1 MMTEKYCIFRRDL
14 SFFLFIFS
22 LLIASCTNG
31 GGSTGQSSTYN
42 IYAVGSSATDLDE
55 TTQAPVYWANNAIVE
70 LSRIDANCSGYANS
84 IAVNG
89 KDIHIAGTTFKC
101 SPVAGTAH
109 TPVAAYWKNGIRTDL
124 ERPAAHADE
133 ASEAQQVV
141 VASGSVY
148 VAGYVTGDSGKL
160 PVYWKD
166 GVIVYLNDI
175 PYSGTK
181 ARASNI
187 YVDGTDIYVS
197 GAVLFDTPYPVY
209 WKNGV
214 AVTLPVPS
222 GYSGSSVPLPIKIS
236 SGDVYV
242 FGYVRHR
249 RTQTDYDTRERAVY
263 WKNGALVP
271 LFLLDSGVGYAY
283 GGTVYSGSPYSAGGY
298 IVNGVYTPS
307 LWVNQTRQQLSMID
321 EGLYGMAHD
330 VFVSE
335 AGTFVAG
342 WTYQSP
348 DPSDPDVALE
358 AVPCVWFNNS
368 RFDLARFSSRSAY
381 AREIVVT
388 K

>member
-1 MMTEKYCIFRRDL
+1 MMADNAYACRRSL
-14 SFFLFIFS
+14 TFFLFIFC

-31 GGSTGQSSTYN
+31 GSGSGQSYT
-42 IYAVGSSATDLDE
+42 IYAVGSSATDAAG
-55 TTQAPVYWANNAIVE
+55 TVQAPVYWKNSAITE
-70 LSRIDANCSGYANS
+70 LSRIDSNCSGYANS
-84 IAVNG
+84 IAVDG
-89 KDIHIAGTTFKC
+89 QDIYIAGTTFKC
-101 SPVAGTAH
+101 SAGSTAH

-124 ERPAAHADE
+124 ERPAAHASD
-133 ASEAQQVV
+133 ASEAQQLIV
-141 VASGSVY
+141 SGGSVY
-148 VAGYVTGDSGKL
+148 IAGYVTGDSGPL

-166 GVIVYLNDI
+166 GSLVYLTDI

-187 YVDGTDIYVS
+187 FVDGTDIYVS

-214 AVTLPVPS
+214 ATKLPITS

-236 SGDVYV
+236 GGDVYV
-242 FGYVRHR
+242 FGHIRHR

-263 WKNGALVP
+263 WKNGTLVP
-271 LFLLDSGVGYAY
+271 LFSLDSGVGYAY
-283 GGTVYSGSPYSAGGY
+283 GGAVYNSSPYSAGGY
-298 IVNGVYTPS
+298 IVSGLYTPS

-330 VFVSE
+330 VLVNES
-335 AGTFVAG
+335 ATFVAG

-348 DPSDPDVALE
+348 DSSDPDVALI
-358 AVPCVWFNNS
+358 AIPCVWINGS
-368 RFDLARFSSRSAY
+368 RVDLARISSRSAF